1 MFIKNCIHWYSAL
14 FFSNF
19 ITSYEEKK
27 KKFRFEDLNFRC
39 WKPGY
44 IPLTLFP
51 TSLQPFD
58 FSVCYL
64 LEMLHPNL
72 YQWIYCIRYWNF
84 CINWNLMESIENFF
98 SMNVTEDLSQFFT
111 DEPIQRLDSS
121 VLRRLNPRKYWTVKK
136 IIDQMGSL
144 SAKVLI
150 FC

>member
-1 MFIKNCIHWYSAL
+1 
-14 FFSNF
+14 
-19 ITSYEEKK
+19 
-27 KKFRFEDLNFRC
+27 
-39 WKPGY
+39 
-44 IPLTLFP
+44 
-51 TSLQPFD
+51 
-58 FSVCYL
+58 
-64 LEMLHPNL
+64 
-72 YQWIYCIRYWNF
+72 
-84 CINWNLMESIENFF
+84 MESIENFF